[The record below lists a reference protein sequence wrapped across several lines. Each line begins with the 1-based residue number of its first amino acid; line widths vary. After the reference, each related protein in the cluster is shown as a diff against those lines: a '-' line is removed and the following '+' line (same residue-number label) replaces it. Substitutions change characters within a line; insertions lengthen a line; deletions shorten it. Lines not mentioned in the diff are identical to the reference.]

1 MMRKKCIGII
11 GTGKISQEYVN
22 IFKKIDVEI
31 KIVCARNKKKLHDFC
46 LKNNIKKNT
55 LIISDLLNLNLDG
68 VIVCASPDSS
78 LLISKQLVN
87 FKGKILFEK
96 PVGLNLAQ
104 TENINKLYQNKNNF
118 YVALNRRYY
127 HSVVTS
133 KKLMNMSKNRKF
145 ISICD
150 QENTIEAKKS
160 GHKNSTI
167 KNWMFANSIHLVDLI
182 NFYIKSKVV
191 GVTNIKNIRKNH
203 KLYFSI
209 IKFQN
214 GDIVE
219 FKSFWNKPAPWK
231 INISFDE
238 KFVQLKPI
246 ENISYIDKSSREIK
260 KINIDKKD
268 IIFKP
273 GFFRQSEDFKKA
285 LQNKKNSLVS
295 LENYLRSVNL
305 THRIFFN

>member
-1 MMRKKCIGII
+1 MKR
-11 GTGKISQEYVN
+11 
-22 IFKKIDVEI
+22 
-31 KIVCARNKKKLHDFC
+31 
-46 LKNNIKKNT
+46 
-55 LIISDLLNLNLDG
+55 
-68 VIVCASPDSS
+68 
-78 LLISKQLVN
+78 SK
-87 FKGKILFEK
+87 
-96 PVGLNLAQ
+96 
-104 TENINKLYQNKNNF
+104 
-118 YVALNRRYY
+118 
-127 HSVVTS
+127 S
-133 KKLMNMSKNRKF
+133 RKF

-150 QENTIEAKKS
+150 QENTIAAKKS
-160 GHKNSTI
+160 GHNNLTI

-182 NFYIKSKVV
+182 NFYIKSEVV
-191 GVTNIKNIRKNH
+191 GVTNIKNIYNNH

-209 IKFQN
+209 IRFQN

-231 INISFDE
+231 INISYDNQ
-238 KFVQLKPI
+238 FVQLKPI
-246 ENISYIDKSSREIK
+246 ENVSYIDKSSREIK

-295 LENYLRSVNL
+295 LENYLRSVKL